1 MQGRLKQRWI
11 VKNSPCTRASKAD
24 HASAEVAPSKRQV
37 SFKLASSLASTR
49 STRKAPQSSSAR
61 ARLEVGRFTSK
72 QAPRAGC
79 KALHLSMSST
89 STSSPLTKCPIL
101 FAKVSQL
108 ERSLSS
114 GCQSPEVFTW
124 FAVHLQQKVSCQSPQ
139 PLMFAATS
147 LVSSSP
153 RLVGTLGVVRG
164 LVVGPP
170 PWQGTSPLAM
180 LLFSPSQVGIR
191 TAAASGPPLGAPGK
205 ASAQRA

>member
-1 MQGRLKQRWI
+1 
-11 VKNSPCTRASKAD
+11 
-24 HASAEVAPSKRQV
+24 
-37 SFKLASSLASTR
+37 
-49 STRKAPQSSSAR
+49 
-61 ARLEVGRFTSK
+61 
-72 QAPRAGC
+72 
-79 KALHLSMSST
+79 
-89 STSSPLTKCPIL
+89 
-101 FAKVSQL
+101 
-108 ERSLSS
+108 
-114 GCQSPEVFTW
+114 
-124 FAVHLQQKVSCQSPQ
+124 
-139 PLMFAATS
+139 MFAATS